1 MAWGPLE
8 KILGGSDLATK
19 ANLTTDEHGS
29 HGFTNLKM
37 A

>member
-1 MAWGPLE
+1 MP
-8 KILGGSDLATK
+8 GGFAKK

-37 A
+37 IIIELF